1 MRLPPKLLK
10 TLFLFSTAW
19 PGREPGETARGL
31 AAKAGLPSAKRS
43 QDSDTRIG
51 EEFGSPREEAR
62 PADWRQSGKEGDMG
76 IEILAVAA
84 AILAAI
90 WIIVL
95 WGARYFG
102 PQ

>member
-1 MRLPPKLLK
+1 
-10 TLFLFSTAW
+10 
-19 PGREPGETARGL
+19 
-31 AAKAGLPSAKRS
+31 
-43 QDSDTRIG
+43 
-51 EEFGSPREEAR
+51 
-62 PADWRQSGKEGDMG
+62 MG

-84 AILAAI
+84 AVLAAI